1 MLHEQ
6 STDHPYKTKWALE
19 RGLYLIDWDQVWD
32 SIHVQF
38 CTEEVKSTIWEQ
50 IHLNFYTT
58 YSYNKWHNTMQP
70 CPLCRKIPDDIF
82 HIILD
87 CKFTKVMWKRIE
99 KVLYQIIPQ
108 LPTLHEKAFGLQPR
122 NIKEKYPT
130 ILRNWITFSL
140 RHLIMS
146 EERKAYKA
154 QNYSSTSFQKFF
166 SKFNYATRDELKT
179 KKLLY
184 DFRGLPGKFER
195 IVTTGNAIATISNG
209 EFLWKDIM

>member
-1 MLHEQ
+1 MQRIVSFVTQKIIYSELLHEQ

-87 CKFTKVMWKRIE
+87 CKFTKVMWKRVE

-122 NIKEKYPT
+122 NMKKISYHPSK
-130 ILRNWITFSL
+130 LDHFL
-140 RHLIMS
+140 S
-146 EERKAYKA
+146 EAPYDIRGA
-154 QNYSSTSFQKFF
+154 QS
-166 SKFNYATRDELKT
+166 
-179 KKLLY
+179 
-184 DFRGLPGKFER
+184 
-195 IVTTGNAIATISNG
+195 I
-209 EFLWKDIM
+209 